1 MDFPELEELIS
12 FMRSCYSPTNY
23 NYIHFKVTRSELNS
37 SAPVHTLS
45 EASQSQSSTYPKI
58 NPDLLVA
65 CRCGQGFICL
75 NLRIAFWLR
84 RGVPLCQAVQGG
96 VKVENSGLWT

>member
-23 NYIHFKVTRSELNS
+23 NYIHFKVTRWELNS

-45 EASQSQSSTYPKI
+45 EAFNLVLIPKQ
-58 NPDLLVA
+58 
-65 CRCGQGFICL
+65 CGQAYICP
-75 NLRIAFWLR
+75 NL
-84 RGVPLCQAVQGG
+84 
-96 VKVENSGLWT
+96 

>member
-23 NYIHFKVTRSELNS
+23 NYIHFKVTRWELNS

-45 EASQSQSSTYPKI
+45 EDY
-58 NPDLLVA
+58 NLLL
-65 CRCGQGFICL
+65 IP
-75 NLRIAFWLR
+75 N
-84 RGVPLCQAVQGG
+84 
-96 VKVENSGLWT
+96 